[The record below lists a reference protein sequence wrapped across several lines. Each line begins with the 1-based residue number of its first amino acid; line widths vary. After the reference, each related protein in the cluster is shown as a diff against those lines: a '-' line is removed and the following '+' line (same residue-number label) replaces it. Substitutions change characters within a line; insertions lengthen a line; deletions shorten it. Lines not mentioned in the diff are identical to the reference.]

1 VIQPRKPTTGYIS
14 VTRSSTLAVID
25 LLSSVRSQLP
35 RVLGGSRDDS
45 SPVRG
50 ALLGALEA
58 SGDLKGSLP
67 ADFADSLALP
77 ERSRK
82 VDGNDGLAAVAEN
95 ERFGTSRQPAQGG
108 CPARRRGHLRRRLG
122 RPERDEVSH
131 KSRYCRHAP
140 NQERCWD

>member
-1 VIQPRKPTTGYIS
+1 M
-14 VTRSSTLAVID
+14 
-25 LLSSVRSQLP
+25 LSSVRSQLQ

-45 SPVRG
+45 SPVPG
-50 ALLGALEA
+50 TLLGTLAA

-77 ERSRK
+77 KRSRK

-95 ERFGTSRQPAQGG
+95 ERFGTSRQLAQGG
-108 CPARRRGHLRRRLG
+108 CPARRRGLRRRLG

-131 KSRYCRHAP
+131 KSRYCRHA
-140 NQERCWD
+140 